1 MGLSGFYPHSLAGC
15 CFRMAHILVVDDEQ
29 AVCWALER
37 ALKQE
42 GHSVAVAPSAE
53 DAFTRAT
60 QQRPDAVFLDVR
72 LPGMDG
78 LTALGKLRQLT
89 RNAPVIVI
97 TAFGN
102 LDTAVRAVEGGAF
115 DYLAKP
121 FDLGQALDAVSRALR
136 APTPEPRGPSGAPE
150 AEPGEI
156 VGRSS
161 AMQGVFK
168 RIALVAP
175 RDACVLVTGE
185 SGTGKELV
193 ARAIHRHSSRRD
205 RPFLPVHVA
214 ALNPNLVESELFGH
228 VRGAFTGA
236 AQARPGLL
244 ALADGGTVF
253 LDELADIPL
262 PVQVKLL
269 RVLEQSEVLPV
280 GGNQPQ
286 NLNIR
291 ILSATHQDL
300 SKRVAEGAFRHDL
313 FFRLNVFQI
322 HLPPLRERTEDI
334 VALSEHFLRRFEPR
348 ALPLL
353 PETVSYLQSLP
364 WLGNVRELRN
374 ALEHAAIVA
383 RGQPL
388 VAEHFPS
395 LAVSQGAGT
404 PAEQLAATVRL
415 WLAQRIKEGGGKP
428 TGDLYDELLKCVEP
442 ALIDEMVQ
450 RVRGNRWVAA
460 QWLGLNRATVRKKL
474 ALYGLADKHRQGDQ
488 DDEGDG

>member
-1 MGLSGFYPHSLAGC
+1 MS
-15 CFRMAHILVVDDEQ
+15 HILVVDDEE

-37 ALKQE
+37 ALKSQ

-53 DAFTRAT
+53 DAFRRAG
-60 QQRPDAVFLDVR
+60 QQRPHAVILDVR

-78 LTALGKLRQLT
+78 LAALGKLRQLT
-89 RNAPVIVI
+89 HNAPVIVI

-121 FDLGQALDAVSRALR
+121 FDLDQALDAVARALR
-136 APTPEPRGPSGAPE
+136 VPQSEARNDVAE
-150 AEPGEI
+150 AEPAPQDI
-156 VGRSS
+156 IGRSP
-161 AMQGVFK
+161 ALQLVFK

-175 RDACVLVTGE
+175 RDACVLITGE

-193 ARAIHRHSSRRD
+193 ARAIHRHSQRRD

-214 ALNPNLVESELFGH
+214 ALNPSLVESELFGH
-228 VRGAFTGA
+228 VKGAFTGA
-236 AQARPGLL
+236 AQTRPGLL
-244 ALADGGTVF
+244 ALADGGSVF

-269 RVLEQSEVLPV
+269 RVLEQNEVLPV
-280 GGNQPQ
+280 GSNQPQ
-286 NLNIR
+286 QLNIR

-300 SKRVAEGAFRHDL
+300 SRRVAEGVFRHDL
-313 FFRLNVFQI
+313 YFRLNVFQI

-334 VALSEHFLRRFEPR
+334 VLLAEHFLRRFEPR
-348 ALPLL
+348 SLPLV
-353 PETVSYLQSLP
+353 PETIKFLTTLP

-383 RGQPL
+383 RGGPL
-388 VAEHFPS
+388 LPEHFPK
-395 LAVSQGAGT
+395 LAIVEGPSDPPGHL
-404 PAEQLAATVRL
+404 AEAVRQ
-415 WLAQRIKEGGGKP
+415 WLAYRVKENGGKAP
-428 TGDLYDELLKCVEP
+428 GELYAELLRCVEP
-442 ALIDEMVQ
+442 ALLDEVMSRVQ
-450 RVRGNRWVAA
+450 GNRWVAA

-474 ALYGLADKHRQGDQ
+474 GLYDLTDAHRQGA
-488 DDEGDG
+488 DEEENEQ

>member
-1 MGLSGFYPHSLAGC
+1 MSHV
-15 CFRMAHILVVDDEQ
+15 LVVDDEE

-37 ALKQE
+37 ALKGQ

-53 DAFTRAT
+53 DAFRRAAKH
-60 QQRPDAVFLDVR
+60 RPDAIILDVR
-72 LPGMDG
+72 LPGLDG
-78 LTALGKLRQLT
+78 LSALGRLRQLT
-89 RNAPVIVI
+89 QDAPVIVI

-121 FDLGQALDAVSRALR
+121 FDLDQALDAVSRALQR
-136 APTPEPRGPSGAPE
+136 GTRNAERGTEEENAALRVPTSEL
-150 AEPGEI
+150 EI
-156 VGRSS
+156 VGRSP
-161 AMQGVFK
+161 ALQLVFK

-175 RDACVLVTGE
+175 REACVLITGE

-205 RPFLPVHVA
+205 RPFLPVHIA
-214 ALNPNLVESELFGH
+214 ALNPSLVESELFGH

-269 RVLEQSEVLPV
+269 RVLEQNEVLPV
-280 GGNQPQ
+280 GSNQPQ
-286 NLNIR
+286 RLDIR

-300 SKRVAEGAFRHDL
+300 SRRVAEGAFRHDL

-334 VALSEHFLRRFEPR
+334 VSLAEHFLHRFAPGS
-348 ALPLL
+348 LPLP
-353 PETVSYLQSLP
+353 PETVKYLCSLP

-383 RGQPL
+383 RGGPL
-388 VAEHFPS
+388 LPEHFPT
-395 LAVSQGAGT
+395 LT
-404 PAEQLAATVRL
+404 PVQTQISPADQLATTVRQ
-415 WLAQRIKEGGGKP
+415 WLTQRLKDNNGKP
-428 TGDLYDELLKCVEP
+428 SGDLYVELLRCVEP
-442 ALIDEMVQ
+442 ALLDEVMSRVQ
-450 RVRGNRWVAA
+450 GNRWAAA

-474 ALYGLADKHRQGDQ
+474 GLYGLTDAYRQGA
-488 DDEGDG
+488 EEEREE